1 MIILGSPRM
10 SCLVASPE
18 GDLHVTPDMMGV
30 GLDGCDQGTTY
41 GDYFAAIARML
52 ARDEQ
57 AVPLI
62 LARSLDR
69 PTPPDEIV
77 IRAEKHGALY
87 HPASLELVWGQ
98 GAENKAEDDVRP
110 RFAALTAI
118 SPRGRDALRRE
129 ALVLESLRQTSGG
142 ALLPQ
147 PLAFRDEEAVTF
159 LVVPWFSGFH
169 EFHVARDGGFSLWDH
184 DQGIRRLGAEQAR
197 EVFFQAGRILT
208 LCLDPVTGACGHP
221 WSHAAG
227 DFIVRWDDN
236 GVQVRLTT
244 IRGHGPLIEME
255 NPLSAMLAFV
265 LDLALRMRLDRVEG
279 VGGWAWL
286 DQELMQASLSGFY
299 AAVGE
304 RGPDAGPLLGLAE
317 LLPSFSAEEL
327 LGGHETLLGQ
337 FSRAELEIILPRLE
351 AHCRELAAALRVSAT
366 STRPAASPDHCG

>member
-1 MIILGSPRM
+1 MNILDVPGIT
-10 SCLVASPE
+10 CLVASPG
-18 GDLHVTPDMMGV
+18 GDLPVTPDMMSV
-30 GLDGCDQGTTY
+30 GLEGCDQGTTY
-41 GDYFAAIARML
+41 GEYFTAIVRMLVRDDQAVPRML
-52 ARDEQ
+52 AGSRGC
-57 AVPLI
+57 
-62 LARSLDR
+62 
-69 PTPPDEIV
+69 PTSPDKMV
-77 IRAEKHGALY
+77 LRAEKHGALY
-87 HPASLELVWGQ
+87 HPASLEMVWMQ
-98 GAENKAEDDVRP
+98 GAEDKVEDGFRP
-110 RFAALTAI
+110 RFAVLTAI

-169 EFHVARDGGFSLWDH
+169 EFHVAKDGGFSLWDH

-244 IRGHGPLIEME
+244 IRGHGPLIETE

-279 VGGWAWL
+279 VGGWGWL
-286 DQELMQASLSGFY
+286 DQELMQAALSGFY

-304 RGPDAGPLLGLAE
+304 RGTDAGALRGLAE
-317 LLPSFSAEEL
+317 LLPSFSADCWAC
-327 LGGHETLLGQ
+327 
-337 FSRAELEIILPRLE
+337 SPAPI
-351 AHCRELAAALRVSAT
+351 
-366 STRPAASPDHCG
+366 RPAASISRSLRVMFFQTS